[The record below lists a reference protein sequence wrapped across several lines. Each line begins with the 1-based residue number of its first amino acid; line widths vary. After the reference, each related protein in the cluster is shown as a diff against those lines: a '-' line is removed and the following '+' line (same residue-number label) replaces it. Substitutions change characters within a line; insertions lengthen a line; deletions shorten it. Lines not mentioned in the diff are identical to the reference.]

1 MNTLQNPEVL
11 QLPFANNGQKNE
23 IPLAQSDPN
32 SSNASL
38 TTGFPPI
45 TMKPKGDGGIPP
57 EGKDFN
63 GVLYLMSSFY
73 FAFQNGW
80 LPTFDAAVA
89 QAIGGYA
96 KGAIL
101 WRTAG
106 ESRQALQSQK
116 NDNMDNFN
124 ENPDFI
130 GTSWKA
136 IFPDL
141 QTILENMPIGLH
153 VGDLLPNIGN
163 EPPAGRML
171 CNGQR
176 VTNCQTL
183 YPEFYAY
190 VLAKTAYKTVAE
202 FNAQVA
208 EYGQCGYP
216 AVDGADVILPL
227 ITRPISG
234 VNSLAQTGMAINAT
248 TNKHVHGFGYNTRD
262 NSGTFMFVDTAI
274 SVVNRFK
281 RYIGWNGSGHGSGT
295 GTGDIYSANMVT
307 SEPYGASGETRGKQV
322 LYPYCVVVYTT
333 IPDKATVDVDE
344 LVKIVKEENQL
355 GVQTLPAQSGTIA
368 LKSGGIYTGEVTG
381 PTVFQLPAVT
391 DTSIYNQIIVQLV
404 IANGATVDF
413 GTTYYLGEAPSNTA
427 GAYSVI
433 YEYDVIAQKWAVGSL
448 SKQEG

>member
-163 EPPAGRML
+163 EPPSGRML

-176 VTNCQTL
+176 IVNCQTL
-183 YPEFYAY
+183 YPEFYTY
-190 VLAKTAYKTVAE
+190 VLAKTSYKTVAE
-202 FNAQVA
+202 FNSQVA

-234 VNSLAQTGMAINAT
+234 VSSLAQTGMSILDTMRPITGVIGGQSGQNTANTGGAAYVKQTYGRDGGLEDWAPYADIGIDSSRLGAR
-248 TNKHVHGFGYNTRD
+248 YN
-262 NSGTFMFVDTAI
+262 
-274 SVVNRFK
+274 
-281 RYIGWNGSGHGSGT
+281 
-295 GTGDIYSANMVT
+295 
-307 SEPYGASGETRGKQV
+307 GAETRGKQV

-391 DTSIYNQIIVQLV
+391 DTSVYNQIIVQLV

>member
-1 MNTLQNPEVL
+1 MNTLQKPEVL
-11 QLPFANNGQKNE
+11 KLPFANNGQKND
-23 IPLAQSDPN
+23 IPLVQTDPN

-45 TMKPKGDGGIPP
+45 TMKPKSDKGIPP

-80 LPTFDAAVA
+80 LPTFDAEVA

-101 WRTAG
+101 WYTAG

-176 VTNCQTL
+176 VTDCQTL

-190 VLAKTAYKTVAE
+190 VLAKTFYKTVAE

-234 VNSLAQTGMAINAT
+234 LNSVAQAGMAIHDT
-248 TNKHVHGFGYNTRD
+248 MRPITGSVGRFFGNDNEASGIFEKVPYHNTYGD
-262 NSGTFMFVDTAI
+262 D
-274 SVVNRFK
+274 
-281 RYIGWNGSGHGSGT
+281 GSGT
-295 GTGDIYSANMVT
+295 WTAYRIDVKS
-307 SEPYGASGETRGKQV
+307 SKLGAAYNGAETRGKQV
-322 LYPYCVVVYTT
+322 LYPYSVVVYTT
-333 IPDKATVDVDE
+333 IPDKATINVGE
-344 LVKIVKEENQL
+344 LVALVKQQNQA
-355 GVQTLPAQSGTIA
+355 GIEALPADSGSIELA
-368 LKSGGIYTGEVTG
+368 AGGIYKGVLTGNTTFVLPQLTDNSLFAQITIQLQITG
-381 PTVFQLPAVT
+381 DITVDWGTNLYLGAEPTV
-391 DTSIYNQIIVQLV
+391 SEGSYNV
-404 IANGATVDF
+404 F
-413 GTTYYLGEAPSNTA
+413 
-427 GAYSVI
+427 
-433 YEYDVIAQKWAVGSL
+433 YEYDALEEKWAVGSL
-448 SKQEG
+448 TKVGG

>member
-11 QLPFANNGQKNE
+11 KLPFANNGQKNE

-190 VLAKTAYKTVAE
+190 VLAKTSYKTVAE

-234 VNSLAQTGMAINAT
+234 VSSLAQTGMSVLDTMRPIT
-248 TNKHVHGFGYNTRD
+248 GVIGGQSGQNTANTGGAAYVKQTYGRNGGLED
-262 NSGTFMFVDTAI
+262 WAPYADIGIDSSRLGT
-274 SVVNRFK
+274 
-281 RYIGWNGSGHGSGT
+281 RYNGS
-295 GTGDIYSANMVT
+295 
-307 SEPYGASGETRGKQV
+307 ETRGKQV
-322 LYPYCVVVYTT
+322 LYPYSVVVYTT

-355 GVQTLPAQSGTIA
+355 GVQPLPAQSGTIA
-368 LKSGGIYTGEVTG
+368 LNSGGIYTGEVTG
-381 PTVFQLPAVT
+381 PAVFQLPTVT
-391 DTSIYNQIIVQLV
+391 DTSVYNQIIVQLV

>member
-1 MNTLQNPEVL
+1 MDNLQAPEAL
-11 QLPFANNGQKNE
+11 ALPFANNGQKNE
-23 IPLAQSDPN
+23 IPVASTGTN
-32 SSNASL
+32 GASL
-38 TTGFPPI
+38 TEGFPPI
-45 TMKPKGDGGIPP
+45 TMKLKEEGGRPP

-63 GVLYLMSSFY
+63 GVLYLLSSFY

-80 LPTFDAAVA
+80 LPTFDENVS

-101 WRTAG
+101 WYTSG

-116 NDNMDNFN
+116 NNNQDNFN
-124 ENPDFI
+124 TNPDVI

-141 QTILENMPIGLH
+141 QTILENMPIGLS

-163 EPPAGRML
+163 QPPAGRML

-176 VTNCQTL
+176 VANCQTL

-234 VNSLAQTGMAINAT
+234 VETLAQTGMAI
-248 TNKHVHGFGYNTRD
+248 RD
-262 NSGTFMFVDTAI
+262 TMRPI
-274 SVVNRFK
+274 
-281 RYIGWNGSGHGSGT
+281 T
-295 GTGDIYSANMVT
+295 GTMRMGGVNGGNIGYVMTGAFAPGDYRVGPGGGQDGSAWDADTSIFKLDSSRLGANYSG
-307 SEPYGASGETRGKQV
+307 SETRGKQV
-322 LYPYCVVVYTT
+322 LYPYSVVVYTT
-333 IPDKATVDVDE
+333 IPDKATVDVAE
-344 LVKIVKEENQL
+344 LVALVKEQNQL
-355 GVQTLPAQSGTIA
+355 GVQNLPASSGNITLA
-368 LKSGGIYTGEVTG
+368 SGGMYKGVLTGNAVFVL
-381 PTVFQLPAVT
+381 PTVSDNSNF
-391 DTSIYNQIIVQLV
+391 NQILIQLEIPEGV
-404 IANGATVDF
+404 TINW
-413 GTTYYLGEAPSNTA
+413 GTTLYLGAEPSSSA
-427 GAYSVI
+427 GNYNVI
-433 YEYDVIAQKWAVGSL
+433 FEYDAVLEKWAVGSL
-448 SKQEG
+448 VKMEG

>member
-1 MNTLQNPEVL
+1 MNTLQTPEVL

-23 IPLAQSDPN
+23 IPLAQSDPK

-63 GVLYLMSSFY
+63 GILYLATSFY

-80 LPTFDAAVA
+80 LPTFEQSVSD
-89 QAIGGYA
+89 AIGGYA

-101 WRTAG
+101 WYTAG

-176 VTNCQTL
+176 VTDCQIL

-190 VLAKTAYKTVAE
+190 VLAKTSYKTVAE

-234 VNSLAQTGMAINAT
+234 VETLAQTGMSVLDSMRPITGAGVRVSQDEFPTGAFYNIRAGLR
-248 TNKHVHGFGYNTRD
+248 GFETSPYGRSIGL
-262 NSGTFMFVDTAI
+262 NSGLLGA
-274 SVVNRFK
+274 
-281 RYIGWNGSGHGSGT
+281 RYNGS
-295 GTGDIYSANMVT
+295 
-307 SEPYGASGETRGKQV
+307 ETRGKQV
-322 LYPYCVVVYTT
+322 CYPYCVVVYTT
-333 IPDKATVDVDE
+333 IPDKATVDVAE
-344 LVKIVKEENQL
+344 LVALVKEQNQL
-355 GVQTLPAQSGTIA
+355 GVQNLPASSGNITLA
-368 LKSGGIYTGEVTG
+368 SGGMYKGVLTGNAVFVL
-381 PTVFQLPAVT
+381 PTVSDNSNF
-391 DTSIYNQIIVQLV
+391 NQILIQLEIPEGV
-404 IANGATVDF
+404 TVNW
-413 GTTYYLGEAPSNTA
+413 GTTLYLGAEPSSSA
-427 GAYSVI
+427 GNYNVI
-433 YEYDVIAQKWAVGSL
+433 FEYDALLEKWAVGSL
-448 SKQEG
+448 VKMEG

>member
-190 VLAKTAYKTVAE
+190 VLAKTSYKTVAE

-234 VNSLAQTGMAINAT
+234 VNSVAQAGMAI
-248 TNKHVHGFGYNTRD
+248 H
-262 NSGTFMFVDTAI
+262 DTMRPI
-274 SVVNRFK
+274 
-281 RYIGWNGSGHGSGT
+281 T
-295 GTGDIYSANMVT
+295 GTMRMGGVNGGNIGYVMTGAFAQGDYRVGPGGGQDGSAWDADTSIFKLDSSRLGANYSG
-307 SEPYGASGETRGKQV
+307 SETRGKQV

-391 DTSIYNQIIVQLV
+391 DTSVYNQIIVQLV

>member
-176 VTNCQTL
+176 VTDCQTL

-190 VLAKTAYKTVAE
+190 VLAKTSYKTVAE

-234 VNSLAQTGMAINAT
+234 VNSVAQAGMAI
-248 TNKHVHGFGYNTRD
+248 H
-262 NSGTFMFVDTAI
+262 DTMRPI
-274 SVVNRFK
+274 
-281 RYIGWNGSGHGSGT
+281 T
-295 GTGDIYSANMVT
+295 GTMRMGGVNGGNIGYVMTGAF
-307 SEPYGASGETRGKQV
+307 ASGEYRVGPGGGQDGSKWDADTSIFKLDSSLLGARYSGSETRGKQV
-322 LYPYCVVVYTT
+322 LYPYSVVVYTT

-368 LKSGGIYTGEVTG
+368 LNSGGIYTGEVTG

-391 DTSIYNQIIVQLV
+391 DTSVYNQIIVQLV

>member
-11 QLPFANNGQKNE
+11 KLPFANNGQKND
-23 IPLAQSDPN
+23 IPLVQTDPN

-45 TMKPKGDGGIPP
+45 TMKPKSDKGIPP

-80 LPTFDAAVA
+80 LPTFDAEVA

-101 WRTAG
+101 WHTAG

-176 VTNCQTL
+176 VTDCQTL

-190 VLAKTAYKTVAE
+190 VLAKTSYKTVAE

-234 VNSLAQTGMAINAT
+234 VNSLAQTGMSILDTMRPITGRFRSGSMFSGDYGGAFVTSNA
-248 TNKHVHGFGYNTRD
+248 GGQGGGQD
-262 NSGTFMFVDTAI
+262 
-274 SVVNRFK
+274 
-281 RYIGWNGSGHGSGT
+281 GSGWDSQNVEVDFNSNRLGTRYSGS
-295 GTGDIYSANMVT
+295 
-307 SEPYGASGETRGKQV
+307 ETRGKQV
-322 LYPYCVVVYTT
+322 LYPYSVVVYTT
-333 IPDKATVDVDE
+333 IPDKATINVGE
-344 LVKIVKEENQL
+344 LVALVKQQNQA
-355 GVQTLPAQSGTIA
+355 GIETLPATSGSIELA
-368 LKSGGIYTGEVTG
+368 AGGIYKGVLDGNATFVL
-381 PTVFQLPAVT
+381 PQLIDDSLFA
-391 DTSIYNQIIVQLV
+391 QITIQLQIPSGV
-404 IANGATVDF
+404 NVDW
-413 GTTYYLGEAPSNTA
+413 GTNLYLGAEPSA
-427 GAYSVI
+427 SEGAYNVF
-433 YEYDVIAQKWAVGSL
+433 YEYDALQKQWAVGSL
-448 SKQEG
+448 AKVGGGNV

>member
-1 MNTLQNPEVL
+1 MNTLQKPEVL
-11 QLPFANNGQKNE
+11 KLPFANNGQKND
-23 IPLAQSDPN
+23 IPLVQTDPN

-45 TMKPKGDGGIPP
+45 TMKPKSDKGIPP

-80 LPTFDAAVA
+80 LPTFDAEVA

-101 WRTAG
+101 WYTAG

-176 VTNCQTL
+176 VTDCQTL

-190 VLAKTAYKTVAE
+190 VLAKTFYKTVAE

-234 VNSLAQTGMAINAT
+234 LNSVAQAGMAI
-248 TNKHVHGFGYNTRD
+248 H
-262 NSGTFMFVDTAI
+262 DTMRPI
-274 SVVNRFK
+274 
-281 RYIGWNGSGHGSGT
+281 T
-295 GTGDIYSANMVT
+295 GTMRMGGVNGGNIGYVMTGAFAKGDYRVGPGGGQDGDAWDADTSIFKLDSSRLGANYSG
-307 SEPYGASGETRGKQV
+307 SETRGKQV
-322 LYPYCVVVYTT
+322 LYPYSVVVYTT
-333 IPDKATVDVDE
+333 IPDKATINVGE
-344 LVKIVKEENQL
+344 LVALVKQQNQA
-355 GVQTLPAQSGTIA
+355 GIEALPADSGSIELA
-368 LKSGGIYTGEVTG
+368 AGGIYKGVLTGNTTFVLPQLTDNSLFAQITIQLQITG
-381 PTVFQLPAVT
+381 DITVDWGTNLYLGAEPTV
-391 DTSIYNQIIVQLV
+391 SEGSYNV
-404 IANGATVDF
+404 F
-413 GTTYYLGEAPSNTA
+413 
-427 GAYSVI
+427 
-433 YEYDVIAQKWAVGSL
+433 YEYDALEEKWAVGSL
-448 SKQEG
+448 TKVGG

>member
-1 MNTLQNPEVL
+1 MNTLQKPEVL
-11 QLPFANNGQKNE
+11 KLPFANNGQKND
-23 IPLAQSDPN
+23 IPLVQTDPN

-45 TMKPKGDGGIPP
+45 TMKPKSDKGIPP

-80 LPTFDAAVA
+80 LPTFDAEVA

-101 WRTAG
+101 WYTAG

-176 VTNCQTL
+176 VTDCQTL

-190 VLAKTAYKTVAE
+190 VLAKTFYKTVAE

-234 VNSLAQTGMAINAT
+234 LNSVAQAGMAIHDT
-248 TNKHVHGFGYNTRD
+248 MRPITGSVGRFFGND
-262 NSGTFMFVDTAI
+262 N
-274 SVVNRFK
+274 
-281 RYIGWNGSGHGSGT
+281 
-295 GTGDIYSANMVT
+295 
-307 SEPYGASGETRGKQV
+307 EASGIFEKVPYHNTYGDDGAGTWTAYRIDVKSSKLGAAYNGAETRGKQV
-322 LYPYCVVVYTT
+322 LYPYSVVVYTT
-333 IPDKATVDVDE
+333 IPDKATINVGE
-344 LVKIVKEENQL
+344 LVALVKQQNQA
-355 GVQTLPAQSGTIA
+355 GIEALPADSGSIELA
-368 LKSGGIYTGEVTG
+368 AGGIYKGVLTGNTTFVL
-381 PTVFQLPAVT
+381 PQLT
-391 DTSIYNQIIVQLV
+391 DKSLFAQITIQLQ
-404 IANGATVDF
+404 IMGDITVDW
-413 GTTYYLGEAPSNTA
+413 GTNLYLGAEPTFSEGSYN
-427 GAYSVI
+427 VF
-433 YEYDVIAQKWAVGSL
+433 YEYDALEEKWAVGSL
-448 SKQEG
+448 TKVGG